1 MSISIAGISETGATL
16 GTINTSA
23 VVGAT
28 IKLAKSPATNSIWT
42 RPYLQMIGSGG
53 GFVSLRIANVVTAQG
68 TLPGPFTPGKFA
80 QNVSQFDVQFD
91 TNDEVARAVITTVFF
106 G

>member
-1 MSISIAGISETGATL
+1 MSISIAGISETGVTS

-23 VVGAT
+23 VTGAT
-28 IKLAKSPATNSIWT
+28 ISAGGGANSIWT
-42 RPYLQMIGSGG
+42 RPYLQMVGSGG
-53 GFVSLRIANVVTAQG
+53 GFVSLSIANVVTAQG

-80 QNVSQFDVQFD
+80 KNVKQFDVRFD

>member
-1 MSISIAGISETGATL
+1 MSISIAGISETGVTL

-28 IKLAKSPATNSIWT
+28 IKMPAGNNSIWT

-53 GFVSLRIANVVTAQG
+53 GFVSLSIANVVTAQG

-80 QNVSQFDVQFD
+80 TNVKQFDVQFD
-91 TNDEVARAVITTVFF
+91 TNDEVARAVITTVSF